1 MLRFIIK
8 RSGADR
14 EPVTNSYL
22 PTVTSTITAATPTVE
37 PVATVVEPTS
47 TAVTE
52 QQSESK
58 PAVAAT
64 EIAAIATATAIAGE
78 RTPRVLPTIV
88 LNPIQVSPPKRAITT
103 GPVNRIAFEDGLGS
117 IFTVNSDG
125 SGLDML
131 ADSQTLPTGFVYT
144 FPFWSPDGGSV
155 LFSSY
160 VNFNA
165 AAQGALYRADTDGNG
180 EDIVTLAFDNASR
193 SGIGPMAPHFSSWS
207 PNGERIAVTTGG
219 QFGIGTML
227 VGSFSGEA
235 PDCIALGAPLYVN
248 WAPNGHSLLVHQNPG
263 L

>member
-22 PTVTSTITAATPTVE
+22 PTVASTITAATPTAE

-78 RTPRVLPTIV
+78 RTPRVLTTIV

-125 SGLDML
+125 SGLAML

-165 AAQGALYRADTDGNG
+165 AAAQGALYRADTDGNG
-180 EDIVTLAFDNASR
+180 EDSHSGFRQRIEEWYWSRGATLFFMVAQR
-193 SGIGPMAPHFSSWS
+193 
-207 PNGERIAVTTGG
+207 
-219 QFGIGTML
+219 
-227 VGSFSGEA
+227 
-235 PDCIALGAPLYVN
+235 
-248 WAPNGHSLLVHQNPG
+248 
-263 L
+263 